1 MFNYLKNKIN
11 ILHIANEIKINSK
24 NTRTNYFNN
33 FSSNKLNFFSKMN
46 FSYNFSKDENK
57 IKKDSKKTKTVS
69 LYPND
74 RVVVLPPFGDK
85 KKMSPFEKRMLKKL
99 DIKDLKK
106 DSKIK
111 LATIQKIN
119 RKDNTAVITNY
130 KLKNKYI
137 DLNILGYHFET
148 GNLSIIKRHN
158 ESVPIELDRLKLFTK
173 LEKDRND
180 NIVSFKEAKLVPRKN
195 RSLRVDRATKM
206 KFPIKRLSYEAVE
219 NLRKKKH
226 ETAKVA
232 SCRKS
237 PHIV

>member
-85 KKMSPFEKRMLKKL
+85 KKCLLSKK
-99 DIKDLKK
+99 
-106 DSKIK
+106 
-111 LATIQKIN
+111 
-119 RKDNTAVITNY
+119 
-130 KLKNKYI
+130 
-137 DLNILGYHFET
+137 G
-148 GNLSIIKRHN
+148 
-158 ESVPIELDRLKLFTK
+158 
-173 LEKDRND
+173 
-180 NIVSFKEAKLVPRKN
+180 
-195 RSLRVDRATKM
+195 
-206 KFPIKRLSYEAVE
+206 
-219 NLRKKKH
+219 
-226 ETAKVA
+226 
-232 SCRKS
+232 C
-237 PHIV
+237 